1 MNKNYQKLME
11 NEIELIKKSG
21 RKPTL
26 LLQVCCAPCS
36 SSVLE
41 KLCEFFDITLF
52 FYNPNISPEEEFL
65 KRFEEL
71 KRLNSELGTPA
82 NLIKG
87 EYDHHRFLK
96 MSEGLEKEEEG
107 GVRCFR
113 CYEMRLR
120 KTASLARREGYD
132 YFTTTLSVS
141 PYKNAEKLNEIGE
154 RLAGEYGVEYLY
166 SDFKKKEGYKRSI
179 ELSKEHSLYRQDYCG
194 CAFSKMQAEKKR
206 QENLPPSE
214 R

>member
-1 MNKNYQKLME
+1 MIKNYQKMME
-11 NEIELIKKSG
+11 NEINLIKKSG
-21 RKPTL
+21 RKPSL

-41 KLCEFFDITLF
+41 KLSMVFDITLF
-52 FYNPNISPEEEFL
+52 FYNPNISPKEEFL

-71 KRLNSELGTPA
+71 KRLNAELGTPA
-82 NLIKG
+82 NIIKG
-87 EYDHHRFLK
+87 EYDHERFLQ
-96 MSEGLEKEEEG
+96 MSEGLEDLEEG
-107 GVRCFR
+107 GKRCFR

-120 KTASLARREGYD
+120 KTASLARSEGYD

-154 RLAGEYGVEYLY
+154 RLSEEYGIPYLY

-179 ELSKEHSLYRQDYCG
+179 ELSKKHSLYRQDYCG
-194 CAFSKMQAEKKR
+194 CRFSKMQAEKKR
-206 QENLPPSE
+206 QENLPPSN

>member
-1 MNKNYQKLME
+1 MIKNYQKMME
-11 NEIELIKKSG
+11 NEINLIKKSG
-21 RKPTL
+21 RKPSL

-41 KLCEFFDITLF
+41 KLSMVFDITLF
-52 FYNPNISPEEEFL
+52 FYNPNISPKEEFL

-71 KRLNSELGTPA
+71 KRLNAELGTPA
-82 NLIKG
+82 NIIKG
-87 EYDHHRFLK
+87 EYDHERFLQ
-96 MSEGLEKEEEG
+96 MSEGLEDLEEG
-107 GVRCFR
+107 GKRCFR

-120 KTASLARREGYD
+120 KTASLARSEGYD

-154 RLAGEYGVEYLY
+154 RLSEEYGIPYLY

-179 ELSKEHSLYRQDYCG
+179 ELSKKHSLYRQDYCG
-194 CAFSKMQAEKKR
+194 CRFSKIQAEKKR
-206 QENLPPSE
+206 QENLPPSN

>member
-1 MNKNYQKLME
+1 MNKNYQKMME
-11 NEIELIKKSG
+11 NEINLIKKSG
-21 RKPTL
+21 RKPSL

-41 KLCEFFDITLF
+41 KLSMVFDITLF

-71 KRLNSELGTPA
+71 KRLNGEMGTPA
-82 NLIKG
+82 NIIKG
-87 EYDHHRFLK
+87 EYDHYRFLQ
-96 MSEGLEKEEEG
+96 MSEGLEDLEEG
-107 GVRCFR
+107 GKRCFR
-113 CYEMRLR
+113 CYELRLR

-141 PYKNAEKLNEIGE
+141 PYKNAEKLNDIGE
-154 RLAGEYGVEYLY
+154 KLSVEYGVEYLY

-179 ELSKEHSLYRQDYCG
+179 ELSREHSLYRQDYCG
-194 CAFSKMQAEKKR
+194 CQFSKMKAEKKR
-206 QENLPPSE
+206 QENLPPSLD
-214 R
+214 